1 MSEIKVR
8 VAARTLQHV
17 QSRVRTHA
25 DCFQRFCA
33 HFGRKSPTITVD
45 VLPIYSVDRLHFR
58 HEMVDS
64 RTPNQRPSPKLFF
77 SYWLRSYKL
86 YCEVS
91 AINEKKYDQLS
102 MTFSLCMLRKRLNR
116 MVYRTET
123 ILISAKQKKKE
134 KKNEVKP
141 AIKNSGKTKN
151 GTTWFVARHFSQP
164 PKALNLSNWLYKN
177 KQKAIDLTAV
187 NCLRQLPFRTAS
199 LNSHPPP
206 SATRQT
212 TRWFN
217 RFRGLEPH
225 ILFFCFV
232 FLNHEPPSTFPLQ
245 RRLWISMRNI

>member
-17 QSRVRTHA
+17 QSRVRTPA

-64 RTPNQRPSPKLFF
+64 RTPNQRPSPKLFLIGF
-77 SYWLRSYKL
+77 DPISYTARCRPSTRRSTTSFQWLSL
-86 YCEVS
+86 FVCCENDWTEWC
-91 AINEKKYDQLS
+91 ID
-102 MTFSLCMLRKRLNR
+102 RKRFSFPQNK
-116 MVYRTET
+116 T
-123 ILISAKQKKKE
+123 KKE
-134 KKNEVKP
+134 KKNEVKH

-199 LNSHPPP
+199 LNSHPLLLPLVKQP
-206 SATRQT
+206 DDSIDSVAWSHTSC
-212 TRWFN
+212 F
-217 RFRGLEPH
+217 FV
-225 ILFFCFV
+225 LFF